1 VLIKQVQLWPHRI
14 TAALAAHSERT
25 LQVVVGGSWGG
36 FFVLENFVDI
46 NVLHFDA
53 TDTEG
58 VSLSICETSP
68 ITVHLARPV
77 NRLRIVFSAA
87 KETVL
92 ARVKPITATFR
103 LRRGEEL
110 RVDVSEGI
118 GSLLWNVE
126 AVCL

>member
-1 VLIKQVQLWPHRI
+1 
-14 TAALAAHSERT
+14 
-25 LQVVVGGSWGG
+25 
-36 FFVLENFVDI
+36 LENFVDI

-87 KETVL
+87 KEAML